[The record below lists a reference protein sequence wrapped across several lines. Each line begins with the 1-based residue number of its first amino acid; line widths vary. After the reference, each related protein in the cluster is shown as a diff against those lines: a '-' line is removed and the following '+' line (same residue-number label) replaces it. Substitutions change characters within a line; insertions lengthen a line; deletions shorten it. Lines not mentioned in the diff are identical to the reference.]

1 MRRWMNNDK
10 KVYNLLIYLYE
21 IMDFFNNMVKG

>member
-1 MRRWMNNDK
+1 MRIWMNNDK